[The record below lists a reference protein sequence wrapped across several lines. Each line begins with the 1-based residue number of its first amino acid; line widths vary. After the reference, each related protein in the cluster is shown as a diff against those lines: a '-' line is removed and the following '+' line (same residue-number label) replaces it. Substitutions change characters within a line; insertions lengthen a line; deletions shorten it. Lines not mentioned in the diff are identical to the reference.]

1 MNARGPLIGYSSSPT
16 LGPGLE
22 LLNMQPSNV
31 QSLVQP
37 APFTPQGLPQ
47 SVFGNYNTI
56 VGQTQPSAYMFPTPN
71 MSHAIL
77 PGIDEQVSAF

>member
-16 LGPGLE
+16 LGPGLN
-22 LLNMQPSNV
+22 LHNMQSPSG
-31 QSLVQP
+31 QSLVP
-37 APFTPQGLPQ
+37 PPSFTPQGLPQ

-77 PGIDEQVSAF
+77 PGIGEQVSAF